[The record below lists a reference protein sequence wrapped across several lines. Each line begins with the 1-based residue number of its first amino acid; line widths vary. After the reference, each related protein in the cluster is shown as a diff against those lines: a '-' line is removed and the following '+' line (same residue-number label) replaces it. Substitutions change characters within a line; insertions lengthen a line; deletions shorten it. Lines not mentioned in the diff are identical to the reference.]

1 MFVGVTLTRKKT
13 GTIIREYHIVT
24 HSYGGPNRGMVDV
37 AKRVA
42 RRYSSD
48 WIISCLQLTEFEFY
62 GLMDRIRYEKQTIE
76 KMTGVKFDEVST
88 K

>member
-13 GTIIREYHIVT
+13 GTIIQEYHIAT
-24 HSYGGPNRGMVDV
+24 HTYGGPNRGMVDV

-42 RRYSSD
+42 RWYSSD

-62 GLMDRIRYEKQTIE
+62 GIMDRIKNEKRIIE

>member
-13 GTIIREYHIVT
+13 GTTIQEYHVAT
-24 HSYGGPNRGMVDV
+24 HTYGGPNRAIVDV

-42 RRYSSD
+42 QRYSSD
-48 WIISCLQLTEFEFY
+48 WIISCIQLTEFEFY
-62 GLMDRIRYEKQTIE
+62 GIMDRIKQEKRTIE
-76 KMTGVKFDEVST
+76 KKTGVRFDEVST